1 MMSLFSVTIRKKPRG
16 GFMGFQIPMFFLW
29 LLLLPLALLL
39 APLVFVACL
48 VQEINP
54 FRAFAAFWRTL
65 TALRGTEFELGKNE
79 HSIEV
84 RIT

>member
-16 GFMGFQIPMFFLW
+16 GFMGFQIPMVFLW
-29 LLLLPLALLL
+29 LFLMPLALLL
-39 APLVFVACL
+39 APLVFIACL
-48 VQEINP
+48 LQEINP

-65 TALRGTEFELGKNE
+65 TALRGTELELGENE
-79 HSIEV
+79 HSVEV

>member
-1 MMSLFSVTIRKKPRG
+1 MATMRVELMSGNDSPVSVTMEG
-16 GFMGFQIPMFFLW
+16 GVVYAVAY
-29 LLLLPLALLL
+29 LALLL